1 MKNVLKIAIALLL
14 TVNVNCF
21 AQKVYYVVNGEDM
34 MSDIN
39 YKVYKDNKAKNGKL
53 EEVNLKTIEK
63 KDSIVNYIRLTNLEV
78 MPDGFDPWGD
88 TKKFI
93 GTKFQIEQYADNDQK
108 NFKKDYLE
116 GKPTYINF
124 WFTRCPPCIEELPLL
139 NQLKENFKDKV
150 NFISITFDDL
160 TAVEVF
166 LKKHKF
172 DYKHITNSGKQI
184 EKLKIDA
191 YPTSLI
197 LDKNGVIKVVT
208 AEIIPVHMKDIQTT
222 LTTLL

>member
-1 MKNVLKIAIALLL
+1 MKNVLKVVIALLL
-14 TVNVNCF
+14 IVNVNCF
-21 AQKVYYVVNGEDM
+21 AQKIYYVVNGEDM

-39 YKVYKDNKAKNGKL
+39 YKVYKDNKAKNRKL
-53 EEVNLKTIEK
+53 EEVNLKTIVK
-63 KDSIVNYIRLTNLEV
+63 KDSIVNYIRLTDLAV
-78 MPDGFDPWGD
+78 TPDGFDPWGD

-93 GTKFQIEQYADNDQK
+93 GTKFQIEQYADNDLK
-108 NFKKDYLE
+108 NFNKDYLE

-160 TAVEVF
+160 AAVEVF

-172 DYKHITNSGKQI
+172 EYKHITNSGKQI

-208 AEIIPVHMKDIQTT
+208 PEITSAEMKDIQIT

>member
-1 MKNVLKIAIALLL
+1 MKNLLKIAIALLL

-39 YKVYKDNKAKNGKL
+39 YKVYKDNKAKNRKL
-53 EEVNLKTIEK
+53 EEVNLKTIKK

-160 TAVEVF
+160 AAVEVF
-166 LKKHKF
+166 LKKHNF
-172 DYKHITNSGKQI
+172 DFKHINHLPPKNKFTIISEKKYKIPIASRTESIKVLNASFFNSGSSN
-184 EKLKIDA
+184 LGF
-191 YPTSLI
+191 SFL
-197 LDKNGVIKVVT
+197 
-208 AEIIPVHMKDIQTT
+208 
-222 LTTLL
+222 

>member
-1 MKNVLKIAIALLL
+1 MKNVLKLAIALLL
-14 TVNVNCF
+14 TVNANCF

-39 YKVYKDNKAKNGKL
+39 YKVYKDNKAKNRKL

-63 KDSIVNYIRLTNLEV
+63 KDSIVNYIRLTDLAV
-78 MPDGFDPWGD
+78 TPDGFDPWGD

-93 GTKFQIEQYADNDQK
+93 GTKFQIEQYADNDLK

-160 TAVEVF
+160 AAVEVF

-172 DYKHITNSGKQI
+172 DFKHITNSGKQI

-208 AEIIPVHMKDIQTT
+208 AEITSDYMKDIQTT

>member
-1 MKNVLKIAIALLL
+1 MKNVLKLAIALLL
-14 TVNVNCF
+14 TVNANCF

-39 YKVYKDNKAKNGKL
+39 YKVYKDNKAKNRKL

-63 KDSIVNYIRLTNLEV
+63 KDSIVNYIRLTDLAV
-78 MPDGFDPWGD
+78 TPDGFDPWGD

-93 GTKFQIEQYADNDQK
+93 GTKFQIEQYADNDLK

-160 TAVEVF
+160 AAVEVF

-172 DYKHITNSGKQI
+172 DFKHITNSGKQI
-184 EKLKIDA
+184 EKLKIDS

-208 AEIIPVHMKDIQTT
+208 AEITSDYMKDIQTT